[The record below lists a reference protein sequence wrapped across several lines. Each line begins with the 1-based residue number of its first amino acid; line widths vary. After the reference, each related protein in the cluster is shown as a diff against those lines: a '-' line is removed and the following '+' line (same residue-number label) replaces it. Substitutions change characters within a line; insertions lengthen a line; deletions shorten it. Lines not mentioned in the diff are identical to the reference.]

1 MLQGNLKYDQIFIK
15 KNKYDIIRFFLFNN
29 YNNVGGEI
37 GRTKEKMPR
46 SYEVLFQPLR
56 HPFLQAGRQWPWD

>member
-29 YNNVGGEI
+29 NNNVGGEI
-37 GRTKEKMPR
+37 GRKK
-46 SYEVLFQPLR
+46 
-56 HPFLQAGRQWPWD
+56 